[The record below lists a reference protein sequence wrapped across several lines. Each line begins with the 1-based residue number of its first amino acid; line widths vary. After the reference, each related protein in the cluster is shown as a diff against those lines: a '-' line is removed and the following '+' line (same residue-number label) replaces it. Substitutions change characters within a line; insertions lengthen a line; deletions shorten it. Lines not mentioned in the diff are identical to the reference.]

1 MECGVVL
8 LFRMI
13 WCYYRPCFIA
23 LPIGYLTFANRKSL
37 KTIFLIFPWYIPDAK
52 MVCMWVNMCLTI
64 CCKII
69 YCIVLG
75 KHPWALAAQAPNFEV
90 AGYTETVLKWFNYPR
105 TRGNYTEIVLKWFN
119 YPRTRGNY
127 TEIVLKWFNYP
138 CARAHPGCDVSCQGT
153 ESTCII
159 GSLCFVVLRWGQPD
173 SGEGCIVLQSRPT
186 RSLVAKFPHIQSLLA
201 VREFRAAGDECCE
214 RGHRR
219 VYANFWCLKILVI
232 IYSGA
237 LRHDYCT

>member
-1 MECGVVL
+1 
-8 LFRMI
+8 
-13 WCYYRPCFIA
+13 
-23 LPIGYLTFANRKSL
+23 
-37 KTIFLIFPWYIPDAK
+37 
-52 MVCMWVNMCLTI
+52 MCLTI

-138 CARAHPGCDVSCQGT
+138 RTRGNYTEIVLKWFNYPRTRGNYTEIVLKWFNYPCARAHPGCDVSCQGT

-159 GSLCFVVLRWGQPD
+159 GSLCFVVLR
-173 SGEGCIVLQSRPT
+173 
-186 RSLVAKFPHIQSLLA
+186 
-201 VREFRAAGDECCE
+201 
-214 RGHRR
+214 
-219 VYANFWCLKILVI
+219 
-232 IYSGA
+232 
-237 LRHDYCT
+237 